1 MQDGGELVGLW
12 EFKIVVVGV
21 AESEELGNRNI
32 CRTGTLAVR
41 RIALLVGKKS
51 GKIFFLTWQKL
62 RGKRGRKV
70 WRSHRKKLA
79 EKLVK
84 NITFLQRQQI
94 NQLDE
99 MKNAVITVTIRSLKS
114 G

>member
-1 MQDGGELVGLW
+1 MV
-12 EFKIVVVGV
+12 
-21 AESEELGNRNI
+21 
-32 CRTGTLAVR
+32 
-41 RIALLVGKKS
+41 
-51 GKIFFLTWQKL
+51 KIFFLTWQKL
-62 RGKRGRKV
+62 GKTWQKNV
-70 WRSHRKKLA
+70 EKTSKKLDKN
-79 EKLVK
+79 ELVK

>member
-1 MQDGGELVGLW
+1 MGIQKL
-12 EFKIVVVGV
+12 VVGV

-32 CRTGTLAVR
+32 CRTSTLAVR

-51 GKIFFLTWQKL
+51 GEKNFFFSDVAKKIGKTWQKSVE
-62 RGKRGRKV
+62 KT
-70 WRSHRKKLA
+70 SKKSWTRNV
-79 EKLVK
+79 LVK
-84 NITFLQRQQI
+84 KFHFSSTTIDQI
-94 NQLDE
+94 FNQ

>member
-1 MQDGGELVGLW
+1 ME
-12 EFKIVVVGV
+12 
-21 AESEELGNRNI
+21 
-32 CRTGTLAVR
+32 
-41 RIALLVGKKS
+41 KS
-51 GKIFFLTWQKL
+51 
-62 RGKRGRKV
+62 
-70 WRSHRKKLA
+70 SKKLD
-79 EKLVK
+79 KNVLVK

>member
-1 MQDGGELVGLW
+1 MAGSGWLW
-12 EFKIVVVGV
+12 EFKIGSWV

-32 CRTGTLAVR
+32 CRTGTLVVR
-41 RIALLVGKKS
+41 RIALLVVGRKVVK
-51 GKIFFLTWQKL
+51 KIFSDVAKI
-62 RGKRGRKV
+62 GKRGRKV
-70 WRSHRKKLA
+70 WRSHRKKLDKN
-79 EKLVK
+79 ELVK

>member
-1 MQDGGELVGLW
+1 MIDGVG
-12 EFKIVVVGV
+12 G
-21 AESEELGNRNI
+21 
-32 CRTGTLAVR
+32 
-41 RIALLVGKKS
+41 GKKS
-51 GKIFFLTWQKL
+51 GENFFLTWQK
-62 RGKRGRKV
+62 RKTWQKNV
-70 WRSHRKKLA
+70 EKSSKKLV
-79 EKLVK
+79 KNVLVK

>member
-1 MQDGGELVGLW
+1 MAEKCGEVI
-12 EFKIVVVGV
+12 E
-21 AESEELGNRNI
+21 
-32 CRTGTLAVR
+32 
-41 RIALLVGKKS
+41 
-51 GKIFFLTWQKL
+51 
-62 RGKRGRKV
+62 
-70 WRSHRKKLA
+70 KKLVKKCA
-79 EKLVK
+79 GQK